1 MGYSRGQAAMEY
13 LMTYGWAILVILIVL
28 AILAFYLPQ
37 FIKAQ
42 DQCSFSQV
50 GFTCGK
56 PLVYSA
62 DASNN
67 IALNVRVFN
76 QNGQNVVIK
85 KILCTNAPLATITSG
100 NATTLSP
107 TVTVP
112 SGAFTDFNGVS
123 CWKDRSGGNRV
134 ILAPNGDFRG
144 ALLIYYNFEDDT
156 GSQLRQVQANVQ
168 GTVTK
173 TT

>member
-1 MGYSRGQAAMEY
+1 MVNLRGQAAMEY

-56 PLVYSA
+56 PLIYSA

-67 IALNVRVFN
+67 VALNLRVFN
-76 QNGQNVVIK
+76 QNGQNIVIK
-85 KILCTNAPLATITSG
+85 KVLCTNAPAATITSG
-100 NATTLSP
+100 NATDIADI
-107 TVTVP
+107 TVS
-112 SGAFTDFNGVS
+112 SGAYTDFNGLK
-123 CWKDRSGGNRV
+123 CWKNKDGGNRV
-134 ILAPNGDFRG
+134 VLAPNGDFRG
-144 ALLIYYNFEDDT
+144 SLFLYYNFEDDT
-156 GSQLRQVQANVQ
+156 GAQLRQGQANVQ

-173 TT
+173 